1 MNYCFSNS
9 LFPSIPQQI
18 SPSQANL
25 YLYTLPGQQRITF
38 PSVTNPQL
46 STLYMDNPTSRL
58 LVPVNYNFIIVA
70 QPQLCHNPPA
80 DLTKIPEPKSSP
92 VYSPPST
99 NCSELAM
106 EPSPNAPGTPEQNK
120 LSFCSRKPAV
130 PFDTN
135 SFWTDENIKKLLELS
150 HRLRQDWKK
159 IAKKFNVKHIT
170 PTVVRN
176 KYREMMKNDIPLW
189 QKFTHEED
197 VLIAKY
203 YSIYGFDWKKI
214 AQHLKSRTHIM
225 VKNRFYSHIKK
236 YNLLKSLI
244 DESNRIK
251 EEPQD

>member
-1 MNYCFSNS
+1 MHQDTQSD
-9 LFPSIPQQI
+9 
-18 SPSQANL
+18 
-25 YLYTLPGQQRITF
+25 T
-38 PSVTNPQL
+38 
-46 STLYMDNPTSRL
+46 
-58 LVPVNYNFIIVA
+58 
-70 QPQLCHNPPA
+70 
-80 DLTKIPEPKSSP
+80 TKFPEPKSSP
-92 VYSPPST
+92 LCSSPST

-106 EPSPNAPGTPEQNK
+106 EPSLNAPRTPEQCK
-120 LSFCSRKPAV
+120 PSWRSRKPAA
-130 PFDTN
+130 PFDTK
-135 SFWTDENIKKLLELS
+135 SFWTDENIEKLLELS
-150 HRLRQDWKK
+150 HRFRQDWKK